1 MPAAPK
7 PVWIVFAYFMAQFL
21 VGVLMKIDNSY
32 YTPGLLEL
40 GHGGLTWLFITNV
53 LFFWAPWVHQTW
65 LAPVIVILI
74 PVGIAAAWL
83 RLKGWV
89 RLIAI
94 VSLLACLNAYSFY
107 VAMLTGG

>member
-7 PVWIVFAYFMAQFL
+7 PGWIVVAYFMAQFL
-21 VGVLMKIDNSY
+21 VGVFMKIDNSY
-32 YTPGLLEL
+32 DTPGLLDL

-53 LFFWAPWVHQTW
+53 LFLWAPWVHQTW
-65 LAPVIVILI
+65 FSPVIVVLI
-74 PVGIAAAWL
+74 PIAIVAAWL

-94 VSLLACLNAYSFY
+94 ISLLVCLNAYSFY